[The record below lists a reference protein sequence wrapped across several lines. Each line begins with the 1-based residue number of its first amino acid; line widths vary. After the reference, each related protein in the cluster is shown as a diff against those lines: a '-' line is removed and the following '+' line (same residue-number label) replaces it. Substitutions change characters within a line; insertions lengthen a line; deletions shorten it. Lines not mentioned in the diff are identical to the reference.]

1 MNFAHIKTVFGVMA
15 LSVTFAGTAH
25 AQLVLSDI
33 TYETSDS
40 GNVDIGV
47 STVNGGPH
55 SDGKIGIW
63 VPNLPSSPSKWFVD
77 FEGLQSA
84 SPPVGGV
91 TSIHNPTGTIT
102 DHSQF
107 GRFDFSKVSG
117 QNVYY
122 GEWSQTADATK
133 GDHTVYYAG
142 TDATDPGDVPT
153 SGTANYTAYGLSDFL
168 TNGRLSGTL
177 HADFGA
183 GELTGA
189 LESASYKVDIGTA
202 SISGAGFIGI
212 DAEAFTKSGGV
223 ATSVAEDGLVSGN
236 FFGADAEALAGI
248 VTFDNNQYDTAFGGT
263 N

>member
-1 MNFAHIKTVFGVMA
+1 MKFTHLKTAVGAAA
-15 LSVTFAGTAH
+15 LSFALGGTAH

-33 TYETSDS
+33 TFETSNNS
-40 GNVDIGV
+40 NVDIGV

-55 SDGKIGIW
+55 SDDKVGIW
-63 VPNLPSSPSKWFVD
+63 VPNLPANWFVD
-77 FEGLQSA
+77 FEGLQTA
-84 SPPVGGV
+84 SPPMGGV

-122 GEWSQTADATK
+122 GEWSQTADATQ

-177 HADFGA
+177 TANFGA
-183 GELTGA
+183 STLTGA

-202 SISGAGFIGI
+202 SISGAGFLGI

-223 ATSVAEDGLVSGN
+223 ATSVAEDGLVSGS

-248 VTFDNNQYDTAFGGT
+248 VTFDDNQYDTAFGGT